1 MKKSLITLEEIKLVG
16 ITARTNNSNETESEK
31 GKIGPTLEKYFG
43 NNLADKIQNR
53 KSPGKTF
60 CIYTDYESDE
70 TGEYTYFVGEEVTSF
85 EGIDGASFETL
96 TIPAQSYAK
105 FNVGPGQMP
114 QACIEAWQKIWK
126 MKEDDFESARN
137 YIADFEIY
145 DERSADPENCIFD
158 IYIGVK

>member
-16 ITARTNNSNETESEK
+16 ITARTKNSNEMDLEK
-31 GKIGPTLEKYFG
+31 GKIGPTLETYFG

-53 KSPGKTF
+53 KKPGNTY

-85 EGIDGASFETL
+85 EGIDASFETL

-126 MKEDDFESARN
+126 MTSEDFGSDRN

-145 DERSADPENCIFD
+145 DTRAQDPENCVFD